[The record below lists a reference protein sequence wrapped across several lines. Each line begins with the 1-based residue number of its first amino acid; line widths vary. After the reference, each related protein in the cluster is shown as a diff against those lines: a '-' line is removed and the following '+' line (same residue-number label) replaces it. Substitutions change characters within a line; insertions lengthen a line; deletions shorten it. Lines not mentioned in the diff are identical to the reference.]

1 MGHIST
7 GLQSVRRSP
16 FQAMAAISVLSLTF
30 FVTTLLAI
38 ILYSSNQVLNYFATR
53 PQVIVFLQE
62 DATDVQRD
70 AILNILT
77 SDERV
82 EQVTFVSK
90 EEALAIYREAT
101 ADNPLLGELVSPS
114 IFPAS
119 IEFSVIDLNF
129 TQEVI
134 DEITGLEGVDNVSF
148 TANLGSASSLGD
160 VIERLKTITYYIR
173 VGGLVAVLVLAATS
187 FLVLLVV
194 MGMRITMRRYEIEN
208 LTLIGATPGFI
219 RMPIIFEAV
228 TYAVFGVIIG
238 WLLASVLVMYAT
250 PAIMNYFGDIP
261 VLPERSADFFLLIG
275 AILGGELLVGLVI
288 ALMGSMAAV
297 SRSLHMVK

>member
-7 GLQSVRRSP
+7 SLQSVRRSP

-30 FVTTLLAI
+30 FVSTLLALV
-38 ILYSSNQVLNYFATR
+38 LYSSNQVLNYFATR

-62 DATDVQRD
+62 DATDTQRD
-70 AILNILT
+70 QVLNTLN
-77 SDERV
+77 SDPRV
-82 EQVTFVSK
+82 EQVSFVSK
-90 EEALAIYREAT
+90 EEALDIYREAT

-119 IEFSVIDLNF
+119 VEFSVVDLNF

-134 DEITGLEGVDNVSF
+134 DEISGLEGVDNVSF

-173 VGGLVAVLVLAATS
+173 IGGLAAVVVLAATS

-194 MGMRITMRRYEIEN
+194 MGMRITMHRSEIEN
-208 LTLIGATPGFI
+208 LTLIGASPGFI
-219 RMPIIFEAV
+219 RMPIIFEAI
-228 TYAVFGVIIG
+228 TYSVVGVIAG

-250 PAIMNYFGDIP
+250 PAILSYFGDIP
-261 VLPERSADFFLLIG
+261 VLPSGSTNFFLLIG
-275 AILGGELLVGLVI
+275 AILGGELLVGMLI
-288 ALMGSMAAV
+288 ALMGSMVAV
-297 SRSLHMVK
+297 SRSLRMVK